1 MEALEHKKHKM
12 NDLNSQFRERLQ
24 QIEKKREE
32 KEAALFN
39 TKSVFGQFN
48 TQKKE
53 ITQIKK

>member
-1 MEALEHKKHKM
+1 MDEAAKEE
-12 NDLNSQFRERLQ
+12 Q
-24 QIEKKREE
+24 KKREE

>member
-1 MEALEHKKHKM
+1 MEALELKKHKM

-32 KEAALFN
+32 KEAALYN
-39 TKSVFGQFN
+39 TKSVYGQFN

>member
-12 NDLNSQFRERLQ
+12 NDLNSQFRDRLQ

-53 ITQIKK
+53 IT